1 MPRPDSAVSRERSV
15 FRLAVFVLAFVPVS
29 AGLAGALLGAGLPG
43 LEASAGAVNLDSH
56 MRYLSGLL
64 LGIGLAFWSTVARP
78 AIRLDR
84 FRLLAVIVI
93 IGGVAR
99 LLSVLLAGWP
109 AAPHVAALAMELAVT
124 PALLAWSMRL

>member
-1 MPRPDSAVSRERSV
+1 MPRPDGAAGRERSA

-43 LEASAGAVNLDSH
+43 LEAPAGAINLDSH

-93 IGGVAR
+93 IGGAAR
-99 LLSVLLAGWP
+99 LLPVLVAGWP
-109 AAPHVAALAMELAVT
+109 DAPHVAALAMELVVT

>member
-1 MPRPDSAVSRERSV
+1 MPMPDGAAGRERTV

-29 AGLAGALLGAGLPG
+29 AGLAGTLLGAGLPG
-43 LEASAGAVNLDSH
+43 LEAAAEAVNLDSH
-56 MRYLSGLL
+56 IRYLSGLL
-64 LGIGLAFWSTVARP
+64 LGIGLGFWNTVMRP

-93 IGGVAR
+93 AGGAAR
-99 LLSVLLAGWP
+99 LLSLLLAGWP
-109 AAPHVAALAMELAVT
+109 DAPHVAALAMELVVT